1 MSRTALV
8 LLSASFAL
16 TPALAC
22 QTTDTPVPTP
32 LPADDALVVAVS
44 DFATLPDVGGEA
56 PRMMDMEWEPAT
68 GRFFVNGM
76 RGPIWTVSLDGVS
89 VVEYVD
95 IDDPAWGVA
104 VESGGRERGFQNFA
118 VHPDFG
124 REGAPGYGRFYTW
137 TDTRDT
143 GPAADYA
150 PTGGDESHHTVLHE
164 WRAVDAAAATYDGGP
179 PRELLRVRQPYGN
192 HNAGD
197 LAFRAV
203 APGDP
208 DHGLLYVGVADGGS
222 GGDPMNLAQNRASI
236 FGKILRIDPLGSD
249 GPNGRY
255 GVPEDNPFVGEA
267 GTLGEI
273 WALGL
278 RNPQRFGWDPAT
290 GAMYVADIGQ
300 NTVEEVSPVPRGG
313 NLGWNTWEGSYR
325 YGGRGGVEAGGARGD
340 PAMTYPVAEWNHGD
354 PLLIGRTAAT
364 GVVVQRS
371 ARIPAL
377 DGQVLMGDFPSGE
390 IFVFDADDPPAGGTG
405 GLRRVLLDPGSGA
418 TTFLEV
424 VRSRNAEQGRGPA
437 GRTDLRF
444 AQGPDGRVFLL
455 NKHDGTIREL
465 GPGS

>member
-1 MSRTALV
+1 MSRATLV
-8 LLSASFAL
+8 LISASCAL

-22 QTTDTPVPTP
+22 QTTDAPVPTP
-32 LPADDALVVAVS
+32 LPSENALVVAVS
-44 DFATLPDVGGEA
+44 DFATLPDVGGEPA
-56 PRMMDMEWEPAT
+56 RMMDMEWQPET

-76 RGPIWTVSLDGVS
+76 QGPIWTVSPDGGV

-118 VHPDFG
+118 FHPDFG
-124 REGAPGYGRFYTW
+124 REGSPGYGRFYTW
-137 TDTRDT
+137 ADSRDT

-150 PTGGDESHHTVLHE
+150 PTGGEESHHTVLHE
-164 WRAVDAAAATYDGGP
+164 WRAADAAAATYDGGR
-179 PRELLRVRQPYGN
+179 PRELLRIRQPYGN

-197 LAFRAV
+197 LAFRSV

-208 DHGLLYVGVADGGS
+208 DHGRLYVGVADGGS

-249 GPNGRY
+249 APNGRY
-255 GVPEDNPFVGEA
+255 GIPDDNPFVGEP

-278 RNPQRFGWDPAT
+278 RNPQRFGWDPAS

-325 YGGRGGVEAGGARGD
+325 YGGRGGVEAAGARGD
-340 PAMTYPVAEWNHGD
+340 AAMVYPVAEWNHGD
-354 PLLIGRTAAT
+354 PLLIGRTAST

-371 ARIPAL
+371 PRIPAL
-377 DGQVLMGDFPSGE
+377 DGQVLIGDFPSGE
-390 IFVFDADDPPAGGTG
+390 IFVFDADAPPAGGTA
-405 GLRRVLLDPGSGA
+405 GLRRVLLDPGSGV

-424 VRSRNAEQGRGPA
+424 VRSRNAERGRAPA

-444 AQGPDGRVFLL
+444 AMGPDGRMFLL

-465 GPGS
+465 GPEG